1 MNFKKII
8 ISGIAAIA
16 LNVSML
22 NAIDSVSIDKI
33 DRIMNDGILINK
45 VLKSDKKVSLTL
57 FKALTKESEA
67 IAILKIKNLTDSYI
81 KVKDYVDYG
90 VAIKTKLAPSELT
103 YILIEDN
110 IEQVQKRQMNE
121 KELEKG
127 LKYTI
132 KNDFEDI
139 TKYIS
144 NSVNIYNVN
153 QNEMEIDEYELDR
166 IYINDFTDFISD
178 IKRLDYYKYV
188 KTNIQNSLYHGY
200 YFTGYELKKDGSA
213 KPRAYYFITDE
224 ITNKISVIYII
235 NENMEYPDFK
245 DIIMNKVQ

>member
-8 ISGIAAIA
+8 MSGVAA
-16 LNVSML
+16 LVLSVSTL
-22 NAIDSVSIDKI
+22 NALDSVSIDKI

-110 IEQVQKRQMNE
+110 IDAVKKREMSD
-121 KELEKG
+121 KELEKA

-144 NSVNIYNVN
+144 NSVNIYNVE
-153 QNEMEIDEYELDR
+153 QNDMEIDDFELNR
-166 IYINDFTDFISD
+166 IYINDFENFISG
-178 IKRLDYYKYV
+178 IKRLDYYKFV

-200 YFTGYELKKDGSA
+200 YFTGYELNKDGSA

-235 NENMEYPDFK
+235 NDNLEYPDFK